1 MVLAGCLAG
10 FEFGGDFEEGA
21 FDIGEFAAT
30 GRHFQVEIFD
40 T

>member
-10 FEFGGDFEEGA
+10 FEFGGDFEEGT
-21 FDIGEFAAT
+21 FDVGEFAAT
-30 GRHFQVEIFD
+30 GGHFQVENLD